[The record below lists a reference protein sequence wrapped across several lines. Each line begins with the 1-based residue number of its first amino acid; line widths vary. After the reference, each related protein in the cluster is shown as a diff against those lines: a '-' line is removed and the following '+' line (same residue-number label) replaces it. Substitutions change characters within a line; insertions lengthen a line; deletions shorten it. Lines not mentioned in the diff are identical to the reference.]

1 MSVLI
6 DGSDNDLIDGSDND
20 LIDGSDND
28 LIDGSDL
35 IDGLDD
41 EWLQKLEE
49 EEEEYDI
56 FYKEMID
63 IIQVHY
69 IYIDESKKIYHIKRE
84 NIDIDDNILN
94 KEYLTY
100 ILKKNKDFNNISHK
114 IISIL
119 QYNIDIKPQEIN
131 LFMKNPDN
139 FNFLT
144 VNENINDIK
153 WEDTIKLFKDMNT
166 LYIIYYKPP
175 YKVKKQTKKIYIRQK
190 LKHKKTKKNT

>member
-6 DGSDNDLIDGSDND
+6 DGSDNDLIDGSD
-20 LIDGSDND
+20 LIDD
-28 LIDGSDL
+28 
-35 IDGLDD
+35 LDD

-69 IYIDESKKIYHIKRE
+69 IYRDESKKIYHIKRE